1 MGGIVTCDALLAY
14 DGSLRGRANARD
26 GVGDRPGR
34 LTRDGG
40 DERLNC
46 DDEDVSGLPHAR
58 QPGKGRSPV
67 IML

>member
-1 MGGIVTCDALLAY
+1 MTCDALLAY

-46 DDEDVSGLPHAR
+46 DDEDVSGLPHA
-58 QPGKGRSPV
+58 
-67 IML
+67 